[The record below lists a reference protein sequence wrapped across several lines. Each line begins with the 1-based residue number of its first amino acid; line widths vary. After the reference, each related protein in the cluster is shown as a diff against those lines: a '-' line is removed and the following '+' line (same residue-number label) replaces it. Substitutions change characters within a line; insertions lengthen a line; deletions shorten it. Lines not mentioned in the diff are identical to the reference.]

1 MMCAPV
7 KKWVFDTAAT
17 AAVEFTLI
25 FPLLMTMMLGV
36 FELSNAISVNQ
47 RSIAA
52 SQIIA
57 DLIARKSTVTEDM
70 VDEAIR
76 AGELAVE
83 PYSLA
88 EMGVDIVSLEFDE
101 NDEPQVV
108 WRETRNMTEND
119 DVLDRSVGL
128 GVNGD
133 GAMIVTVQYL
143 YRPYFGSMVI
153 NEFTM
158 QELAFSRGRRSPV
171 VVLNEDPEEP

>member
-1 MMCAPV
+1 MLAPV

-17 AAVEFTLI
+17 AAVEFVLI
-25 FPLLMTMMLGV
+25 FPLLMTMLLGV

-57 DLIARKSTVTEDM
+57 DLLARKSTVTEDM
-70 VDEAIR
+70 IDEAVR

-88 EMGVDIVSLEFDE
+88 DMGVDIISLEYDE
-101 NDEPQVV
+101 EDEPQIV
-108 WRETRNMTEND
+108 WRETRNMDEND
-119 DVLDRSVGL
+119 DAIDRSVGL

-133 GAMIVTVQYL
+133 GALVVTVQYL

-158 QELAFSRGRRSPV
+158 QELSFSRGRRSPV
-171 VVLNEDPEEP
+171 VVLDEDPVEP